1 MNQNQQ
7 DYLKAKIIEFGTP
20 LAIEYFAR
28 IAKTNPDGRGILIYI
43 LRDQLESD
51 FNLMQENA
59 ELIRTINKNNSDAGW
74 SKETI
79 TV

>member
-28 IAKTNPDGRGILIYI
+28 IAKTNPDARGILKYI
-43 LRDQLESD
+43 LRDQLE
-51 FNLMQENA
+51 A
-59 ELIRTINKNNSDAGW
+59 ELILM
-74 SKETI
+74 KEAAVRAKSEI
-79 TV
+79 QTV

>member
-28 IAKTNPDGRGILIYI
+28 IAKTNPDARGILKHI
-43 LRDQLESD
+43 LRDQLEAD
-51 FNLMQENA
+51 LNLIQEEQSNQ
-59 ELIRTINKNNSDAGW
+59 
-74 SKETI
+74 TI